1 MSGVSRP
8 GFPKVM
14 RNGRLV
20 SKSRAAPLG
29 SSAYVISDTM
39 QALIHPATGKPM
51 DSKSQFRAVTR
62 AKGCVEVGN
71 EQMTARPRSLDIGGM
86 KGDIAQAMRELGI

>member
-1 MSGVSRP
+1 MSRAGY
-8 GFPKVM
+8 PKVM

-20 SKSRAAPLG
+20 SKATAAPRD
-29 SSAYVISDTM
+29 AAPHVISDTM
-39 QALIHPATGKPM
+39 QAMVHPATGKMM